1 MLVEKSKNFKL
12 HGIVDILAFV
22 DSEKHHKDALSWLVS
37 SFRPEQP
44 GHINHLKTLYSP
56 SQVSLLNLIVYRTLK
71 NFDDSITHEELEK
84 AITAAAAETKKIEQ
98 QSQTAP
104 VDKAAPPKQNA
115 PAKKVDEAPKAPKAG
130 KKKGEDV
137 PQEYLDFIASA
148 KLKRSNKGKPIP
160 LSKTDRN
167 VLITSALPYVNN
179 EPHLGNL
186 IGAVLSADVF
196 ARFSRQMGYNTVY
209 ICGTDEYGTATET
222 KALLENKTPKQIC
235 DHYNKLHTEIY
246 EHFDIDFDYF
256 GRTSTP
262 KHAEVVQEI
271 FLKCDKNEYII
282 KKTVDQLYCDNCS
295 RFIADRFAVGKCPKP
310 TCDYEKASGDQ
321 CDKCGGTFEAYELLN
336 PKCIIC
342 SKAIGLKT
350 SEHLFLDLEKVDP
363 ELQQFVDNT
372 SNKKGT
378 WTNNSVAITQGWF
391 KQGLKARCI
400 TRDLKW
406 GVPVPKPGF
415 EDKCFYVWFD
425 APIGYISITA
435 CFMDDWKDWWTRN
448 NDVELFQFMGKDN
461 VPFHTILFPGFLL
474 ATKQEWTLLKHI
486 STTEYLNY
494 EEEKFSKRNS
504 IGVFG
509 GDVMK
514 LPIPTEC
521 WRYYLLS
528 VRPETSDTQFRW
540 IDFATKVNNDLLANF
555 GNLCNRI
562 LKFIYSNCEKKIPS
576 FDASKITALAKKTR
590 HRIFGPGVEDIH

>member
-1 MLVEKSKNFKL
+1 MSSKDPENATDLLLEKTKGLKV
-12 HGIVDILAFV
+12 HGIADILAFIEG
-22 DSEKHHKDALSWLVS
+22 EKKHRDALSWLVS

-44 GHINHLKTLYSP
+44 GHINHLKALYSP

-71 NFDDSITHEELEK
+71 NFDNSIIHDELEK
-84 AITAAAAETKKIEQ
+84 AIDAAAAETKKIELQ
-98 QSQTAP
+98 AQVAP
-104 VDKAAPPKQNA
+104 ADKAAPQKQA
-115 PAKKVDEAPKAPKAG
+115 ASAKKVDETQKAPKAA
-130 KKKGEDV
+130 KKKDEEV
-137 PQEYLDFIASA
+137 PQEYIDFINSA
-148 KLKRSNKGKPIP
+148 RLTRSNKGKPVP
-160 LSKTDRN
+160 LSKTERN

-222 KALLENKTPKQIC
+222 KALLEKKTPKEIC
-235 DHYNKLHTEIY
+235 DHYNKLHSEIY
-246 EHFDIDFDYF
+246 KHFDIDFDYF

-262 KHAEVVQEI
+262 KHTEIVQEI
-271 FLKCDKNEYII
+271 FLDCDKNEYII
-282 KKTVDQLYCDNCS
+282 KKTVDQLFCDNCQ
-295 RFIADRFAVGKCPKP
+295 RFIADRFVIGKCPSP

-321 CDKCGGTFEAYELLN
+321 CDKCQITFEADELLN

-342 SKAIGLKT
+342 TSSISLKS

-363 ELQQFVDNT
+363 ELQNFVNET

-378 WTNNSVAITQGWF
+378 WTNNTVSITKGWF
-391 KQGLKARCI
+391 NTGLKARCI

-406 GVPVPKPGF
+406 GVSVPKPGF
-415 EDKCFYVWFD
+415 EEKCFYVWFD

-435 CFMDDWKDWWTRN
+435 SFMDDWKDWWT
-448 NDVELFQFMGKDN
+448 NDKGVELFQFMGKDN

-474 ATKQEWTLLKHI
+474 ATKKDWTFLKHI

-494 EEEKFSKRNS
+494 EDEKFSKRNS

-514 LPIPTEC
+514 LPISIEC

-528 VRPETSDTQFRW
+528 IRPETSDTQFKW
-540 IDFATKVNNDLLANF
+540 TDFATKVNNDLLSNF

-562 LKFIYSNCEKKIPS
+562 LKFIYKNNEKKIPH
-576 FDASKITALAKKTR
+576 FDPSKITA
-590 HRIFGPGVEDIH
+590 